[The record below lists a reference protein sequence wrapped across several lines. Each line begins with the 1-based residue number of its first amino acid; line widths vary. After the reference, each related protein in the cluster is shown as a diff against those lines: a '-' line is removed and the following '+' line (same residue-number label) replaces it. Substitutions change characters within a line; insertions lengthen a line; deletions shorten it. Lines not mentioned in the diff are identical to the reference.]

1 MGVEAPERNVWW
13 RSASFT
19 LRCRLTMP
27 LCQKEQHG
35 ITLIKVVTNP
45 YSLTSQSLIHKF
57 TGSPS
62 MTACRSKEEL
72 RHLNWGCGSC
82 CIS

>member
-19 LRCRLTMP
+19 PRCRLTMP
-27 LCQKEQHG
+27 LCQKERHG

-45 YSLTSQSLIHKF
+45 YSLTAIAYPQVHGQPLYDGMSI
-57 TGSPS
+57 
-62 MTACRSKEEL
+62 
-72 RHLNWGCGSC
+72 
-82 CIS
+82 